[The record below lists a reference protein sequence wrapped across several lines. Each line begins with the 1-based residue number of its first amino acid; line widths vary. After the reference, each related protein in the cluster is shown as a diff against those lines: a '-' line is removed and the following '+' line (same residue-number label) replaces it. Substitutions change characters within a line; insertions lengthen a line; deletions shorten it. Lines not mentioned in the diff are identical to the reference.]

1 VSAVLSD
8 KIFTK
13 IEQSK
18 SLIMRLVG
26 IVASV
31 LVSGRYY
38 NGGGAIDINGVN
50 TSKSMLHSVLN
61 SQRTTRA
68 WSRNEHL
75 HIFMCGCWNC
85 QTLQY
90 YGLS

>member
-1 VSAVLSD
+1 MVLYVEIS
-8 KIFTK
+8 TK

-18 SLIMRLVG
+18 SLIMRFVG
-26 IVASV
+26 IVASG

-38 NGGGAIDINGVN
+38 NGGGAININGLN
-50 TSKSMLHSVLN
+50 TSKSRLHSFLN

-75 HIFMCGCWNC
+75 
-85 QTLQY
+85 
-90 YGLS
+90 